1 LHIKLDQTLAD
12 GLGVDLDLV
21 ATALQ
26 ASLDGKQATVVT
38 MGDEERDVVMRAPR
52 VRRDELLH
60 VALTTPSG
68 ARVVVGDVATLEPR
82 SGAREIFRRDQRRV
96 ARVTARV
103 AEGADYPAAQAAA
116 ARGLENAELPPGLIA
131 RVAGEEEERTQT
143 FRELRFAALL
153 ALLLVFMVL
162 AGTFES
168 LVHPLT
174 IAISIPLALVGVAAI
189 LIPLG
194 RPIGVMELLGMIVLS
209 GVAVNDAILYVDRA
223 RQLLREGLERRR
235 ALARAAALRLR
246 PILMTT
252 ATTVLALSP
261 LALGSGEGAR
271 LRSPLALTIIGGIIA
286 STIGALLVIPCVY
299 ALLEKLRPASRA

>member
-1 LHIKLDQTLAD
+1 
-12 GLGVDLDLV
+12 
-21 ATALQ
+21 
-26 ASLDGKQATVVT
+26 
-38 MGDEERDVVMRAPR
+38 M
-52 VRRDELLH
+52 
-60 VALTTPSG
+60 
-68 ARVVVGDVATLEPR
+68 ATLEPR

-96 ARVTARV
+96 ARVTARI
-103 AEGADYPAAQAAA
+103 AEGADYPAAQASAQ
-116 ARGLENAELPPGLIA
+116 RGLENAELPPGLIA

-143 FRELRFAALL
+143 FGELRFAALL
-153 ALLLVFMVL
+153 ALMLVFMVL

-194 RPIGVMELLGMIVLS
+194 RPIGVMEMLGMIVLS

-223 RQLLREGLERRR
+223 RQLLKEGLERRR
-235 ALARAAALRLR
+235 ALARAAAMRLR

-261 LALGSGEGAR
+261 LALGSGEAAR

-286 STIGALLVIPCVY
+286 STIGALFVIPCVY
-299 ALLEKLRPASRA
+299 ALLERLRPGSRV